1 MPGKNSCCAF
11 VETASNHAESS
22 NRNAEFGAMTIL
34 SMIGPNEAVTFNRGA
49 EEVHI
54 KLAH

>member
-1 MPGKNSCCAF
+1 MPGKNPCCAF

-34 SMIGPNEAVTFNRGA
+34 SMIGSNEAATFNRGA

>member
-1 MPGKNSCCAF
+1 MPRKNPCCAF
-11 VETASNHAESS
+11 VETGSNQAESS
-22 NRNAEFGAMTIL
+22 NCNAEFGAVTIL
-34 SMIGPNEAVTFNRGA
+34 SMIGPNGAVTFNRGA